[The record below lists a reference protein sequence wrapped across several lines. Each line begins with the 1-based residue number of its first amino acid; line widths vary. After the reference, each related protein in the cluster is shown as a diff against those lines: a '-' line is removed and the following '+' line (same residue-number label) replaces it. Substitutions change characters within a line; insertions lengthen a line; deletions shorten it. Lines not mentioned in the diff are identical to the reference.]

1 MTHSSLMSAIKRRL
15 PLIAALLLTTTLVAC
30 GGGVTAPTDD
40 SDPVVQITSPSS
52 SDTVAYQLTGVAMDN
67 VQVTELAYTLGDAEP
82 QPLTM
87 TGNTFSATLTMAAGP
102 NRITVTATDAAGN
115 EGSDSVTVDYVAEPA
130 GVTSSDEIAARGD
143 SIVISGS
150 NLGAAGEVLLGDA
163 VLITDSWTE
172 SEITLTIPEDAPGG
186 PQTVTVRTPGGDSS
200 FELFVGVDYGP
211 GTLDDLAAEGHP
223 TGTAVLLSAEER
235 RRPAVRLTKLTYGR
249 ERHTAPSPHR

>member
-40 SDPVVQITSPSS
+40 SDPVVQITTPSS

-67 VQVTELAYTLGDAEP
+67 VQVTELAYTLGGAEP

-115 EGSDSVTVDYVAEPA
+115 EGSDSVTVDYVAQPA
-130 GVTSSDEIAARGD
+130 GVTSRDEVAARGD

-200 FELFVGVDYGP
+200 FELFVGVSYGP

-223 TGTAVLLSAEER
+223 TGTAVLLSAGDYTQVATEVE
-235 RRPAVRLTKLTYGR
+235 LDNLKIGR
-249 ERHTAPSPHR
+249 AHV